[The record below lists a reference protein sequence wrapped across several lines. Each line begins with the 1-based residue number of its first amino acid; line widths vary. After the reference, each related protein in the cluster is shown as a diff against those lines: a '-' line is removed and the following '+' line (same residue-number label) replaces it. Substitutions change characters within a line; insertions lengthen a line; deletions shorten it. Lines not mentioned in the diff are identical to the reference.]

1 MPATRTPARK
11 RTPNKR
17 QKLGAA
23 AVKEF
28 AKNGIT
34 HTAITK
40 ITKRAG
46 VATGTFYS
54 YYQDKESLFE
64 EVLAEH
70 FAHVIDELEQGRNK
84 LQRGDKY
91 TDVPAQIGAIR
102 GLFDTLI
109 RVNTDNKDLFIAW
122 YQYGYGH
129 TKEIDELIR
138 NHLNQLEAM
147 SMDDMERSGTISV
160 DDIPVLA
167 QCVISLCLGM
177 SQHIITTGS
186 PSVEDAVLYVM
197 RFTIGGLADYIGQGE
212 NAVKAAQLLSG
223 FMQMSAD
230 KQKAERE
237 AAKEAQSD

>member
-1 MPATRTPARK
+1 MPVSRK
-11 RTPNKR
+11 RIPNKR
-17 QKLGAA
+17 ERLGKAA
-23 AVKEF
+23 IKEF
-28 AKNGIT
+28 AAKGIT

-70 FAHVIDELEQGRNK
+70 FAHVIDDLEQGRNK
-84 LQRGDKY
+84 LQRGESY
-91 TDVPAQIGAIR
+91 TDVPGQIAAIR

-109 RVNTDNKDLFIAW
+109 RVNTDNKDLFISW

-138 NHLNQLEAM
+138 GHISRLEEM
-147 SMDDMERSGTISV
+147 SADDMARSGTISKN
-160 DDIPVLA
+160 DIPVLA

-186 PSVEDAVLYVM
+186 PSVDDAVLYVM
-197 RFTIGGLADYIGQGE
+197 RFTIGGLAGYIGQGE

-223 FMQMSAD
+223 FMQMAAD
-230 KQKAERE
+230 KEKAAKAEAE
-237 AAKEAQSD
+237 QESAK